1 MQQRTAELF
10 ERKIGTYQCASIPGR
25 GQVYGKTAIENW
37 IRKNP
42 GKTRIAAKGDVRKCY
57 PSINRRKLKR
67 MLEKQVRNEDLLYL
81 TFVLIDSFDQGLSIG
96 SYLSQWLCNYYL
108 SAAYHYAAEKLFKRK
123 KHRDGTIEEIRLINH
138 VLFYMDDFL
147 LIGSRKA
154 DVRKA
159 MKLLVKY
166 MNEYLDLT
174 VKPDWKL
181 FQIDWIDKDGKQHG
195 EPIDMMGFK
204 IYRDRTE
211 VRRSIFLRGRRAFVK
226 AGKYV
231 EKGKAIPSGNMT
243 KLQII
248 SRQWSSIYDLLLYI
262 KDKEKAKPL
271 EDIQQDLD
279 IIEYSCRKY
288 ADVDDEEIS
297 MENEQISRA
306 EHEEFRKR
314 IEAEDNR
321 QNRRIEILENSVQ
334 QLQELVTSVQTL
346 ANNMENM
353 VKEQGQQSARLEAL
367 ESRDGEKWRTVTSYL
382 LTAILG
388 IAVGIIAKQFGI

>member
-1 MQQRTAELF
+1 
-10 ERKIGTYQCASIPGR
+10 
-25 GQVYGKTAIENW
+25 
-37 IRKNP
+37 
-42 GKTRIAAKGDVRKCY
+42 
-57 PSINRRKLKR
+57 
-67 MLEKQVRNEDLLYL
+67 
-81 TFVLIDSFDQGLSIG
+81 
-96 SYLSQWLCNYYL
+96 
-108 SAAYHYAAEKLFKRK
+108 
-123 KHRDGTIEEIRLINH
+123 
-138 VLFYMDDFL
+138 
-147 LIGSRKA
+147 
-154 DVRKA
+154 
-159 MKLLVKY
+159 
-166 MNEYLDLT
+166 
-174 VKPDWKL
+174 
-181 FQIDWIDKDGKQHG
+181 
-195 EPIDMMGFK
+195 
-204 IYRDRTE
+204 
-211 VRRSIFLRGRRAFVK
+211 
-226 AGKYV
+226 
-231 EKGKAIPSGNMT
+231 MT

-262 KDKEKAKPL
+262 QNKEKAKPLEDIQQDFL

-288 ADVDDEEIS
+288 AGVDDEEIS

-388 IAVGIIAKQFGI
+388 IAVGIIAKQFGL

>member
-1 MQQRTAELF
+1 
-10 ERKIGTYQCASIPGR
+10 
-25 GQVYGKTAIENW
+25 
-37 IRKNP
+37 
-42 GKTRIAAKGDVRKCY
+42 
-57 PSINRRKLKR
+57 
-67 MLEKQVRNEDLLYL
+67 
-81 TFVLIDSFDQGLSIG
+81 
-96 SYLSQWLCNYYL
+96 
-108 SAAYHYAAEKLFKRK
+108 
-123 KHRDGTIEEIRLINH
+123 
-138 VLFYMDDFL
+138 
-147 LIGSRKA
+147 
-154 DVRKA
+154 
-159 MKLLVKY
+159 
-166 MNEYLDLT
+166 
-174 VKPDWKL
+174 
-181 FQIDWIDKDGKQHG
+181 
-195 EPIDMMGFK
+195 
-204 IYRDRTE
+204 
-211 VRRSIFLRGRRAFVK
+211 
-226 AGKYV
+226 
-231 EKGKAIPSGNMT
+231 MT

-388 IAVGIIAKQFGI
+388 IAVEMQVVNVVLNGSVSKYIAEFVSSTGSIFKILTSYARLCMYA

>member
-1 MQQRTAELF
+1 
-10 ERKIGTYQCASIPGR
+10 
-25 GQVYGKTAIENW
+25 
-37 IRKNP
+37 
-42 GKTRIAAKGDVRKCY
+42 
-57 PSINRRKLKR
+57 
-67 MLEKQVRNEDLLYL
+67 
-81 TFVLIDSFDQGLSIG
+81 
-96 SYLSQWLCNYYL
+96 
-108 SAAYHYAAEKLFKRK
+108 
-123 KHRDGTIEEIRLINH
+123 
-138 VLFYMDDFL
+138 
-147 LIGSRKA
+147 
-154 DVRKA
+154 
-159 MKLLVKY
+159 
-166 MNEYLDLT
+166 
-174 VKPDWKL
+174 
-181 FQIDWIDKDGKQHG
+181 
-195 EPIDMMGFK
+195 
-204 IYRDRTE
+204 
-211 VRRSIFLRGRRAFVK
+211 
-226 AGKYV
+226 
-231 EKGKAIPSGNMT
+231 MT

-262 KDKEKAKPL
+262 QDKEKAKPL

-321 QNRRIEILENSVQ
+321 

-388 IAVGIIAKQFGI
+388 IAVGIIAKQFGL

>member
-1 MQQRTAELF
+1 
-10 ERKIGTYQCASIPGR
+10 
-25 GQVYGKTAIENW
+25 
-37 IRKNP
+37 
-42 GKTRIAAKGDVRKCY
+42 
-57 PSINRRKLKR
+57 
-67 MLEKQVRNEDLLYL
+67 
-81 TFVLIDSFDQGLSIG
+81 
-96 SYLSQWLCNYYL
+96 
-108 SAAYHYAAEKLFKRK
+108 
-123 KHRDGTIEEIRLINH
+123 
-138 VLFYMDDFL
+138 
-147 LIGSRKA
+147 
-154 DVRKA
+154 
-159 MKLLVKY
+159 
-166 MNEYLDLT
+166 
-174 VKPDWKL
+174 
-181 FQIDWIDKDGKQHG
+181 
-195 EPIDMMGFK
+195 
-204 IYRDRTE
+204 
-211 VRRSIFLRGRRAFVK
+211 
-226 AGKYV
+226 
-231 EKGKAIPSGNMT
+231 MT

-248 SRQWSSIYDLLLYI
+248 SKQWSSIYDLLLYI
-262 KDKEKAKPL
+262 QDKEKAKPL

-367 ESRDGEKWRTVTSYL
+367 ELRDGEKWRTVTSYL

-388 IAVGIIAKQFGI
+388 IAVGIIAKQFGL

>member
-1 MQQRTAELF
+1 
-10 ERKIGTYQCASIPGR
+10 
-25 GQVYGKTAIENW
+25 
-37 IRKNP
+37 
-42 GKTRIAAKGDVRKCY
+42 
-57 PSINRRKLKR
+57 
-67 MLEKQVRNEDLLYL
+67 
-81 TFVLIDSFDQGLSIG
+81 
-96 SYLSQWLCNYYL
+96 
-108 SAAYHYAAEKLFKRK
+108 
-123 KHRDGTIEEIRLINH
+123 
-138 VLFYMDDFL
+138 
-147 LIGSRKA
+147 
-154 DVRKA
+154 
-159 MKLLVKY
+159 
-166 MNEYLDLT
+166 
-174 VKPDWKL
+174 
-181 FQIDWIDKDGKQHG
+181 
-195 EPIDMMGFK
+195 
-204 IYRDRTE
+204 
-211 VRRSIFLRGRRAFVK
+211 
-226 AGKYV
+226 
-231 EKGKAIPSGNMT
+231 MT

-314 IEAEDNR
+314 IEEEDNR

-346 ANNMENM
+346 ANNM

-388 IAVGIIAKQFGI
+388 IAVGIIAKQFGL